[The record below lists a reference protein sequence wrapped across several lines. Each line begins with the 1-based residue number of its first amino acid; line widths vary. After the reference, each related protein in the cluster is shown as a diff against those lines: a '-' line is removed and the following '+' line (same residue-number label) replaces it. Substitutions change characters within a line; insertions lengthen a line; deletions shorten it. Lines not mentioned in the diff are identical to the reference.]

1 MILTLIQAL
10 RKELTTVDRRFSDRD
25 CKWQR
30 KVDDLQ
36 DELNLHQELQSD
48 TCSNHYLSL
57 TEQDPATIQREHEG
71 RHSLRIQVEGLK
83 QTVDLLNKDIE
94 DKNNQMKSCEASLRS
109 EVIIP
114 TKMTS
119 LTKIQLDSSDR
130 VSNISTEMERRI
142 SEDTGV
148 SITTL
153 SDKSKEAI
161 EDDIND
167 DYDSKNSIDGNKKR
181 ETMDDGHLMVSS
193 HSPSPLV
200 RYKSLRDHNGRY
212 CLVVKIA

>member
-1 MILTLIQAL
+1 M
-10 RKELTTVDRRFSDRD
+10 RKELSTVDRRFSDRD

-36 DELNLHQELQSD
+36 DELNMQQELKSEV
-48 TCSNHYLSL
+48 SSINYPSL
-57 TEQDPATIQREHEG
+57 TEADPATIKREHEG

-83 QTVDLLNKDIE
+83 QTVDSLNKDID
-94 DKNNQMKSCEASLRS
+94 DKNEQLKSSEASLRS

-119 LTKIQLDSSDR
+119 LTKIKLESNDMVSSSSEE
-130 VSNISTEMERRI
+130 VMIRRI

-148 SITTL
+148 SVSTQ
-153 SDKSKEAI
+153 SDKSNVAAI
-161 EDDIND
+161 EDDLNELLENKNDVNGND
-167 DYDSKNSIDGNKKR
+167 DSDMADDSQKG
-181 ETMDDGHLMVSS
+181 SS
-193 HSPSPLV
+193 PLPSPLV

-212 CLVVKIA
+212 CLVVRIT

>member
-1 MILTLIQAL
+1 M
-10 RKELTTVDRRFSDRD
+10 DRRFSDRE

-36 DELNLHQELQSD
+36 DELNLQEELKSETSSHQFPSLNDQDQSIKR
-48 TCSNHYLSL
+48 
-57 TEQDPATIQREHEG
+57 AHEG

-83 QTVDLLNKDIE
+83 QTVDVLNKELE
-94 DKNNQMKSCEASLRS
+94 DKSDQMKSCEASLRS

-114 TKMTS
+114 TKMKS
-119 LTKIQLDSSDR
+119 LTKIQLSSDDR
-130 VSNISTEMERRI
+130 VSNTSAEMERRE

-148 SITTL
+148 SVNTV
-153 SDKSKEAI
+153 SDQSRDASPRR
-161 EDDIND
+161 EDDFND
-167 DYDSKNSIDGNKKR
+167 DSHSKNNMDGSEDLDIIDDCHSI
-181 ETMDDGHLMVSS
+181 S
-193 HSPSPLV
+193 SPSPLV